1 MNDQSIKKLL
11 CKSYPKSTFSRLKKS
26 PRCGFIGV
34 PENLASSNDTFQAAQ
49 TSNEGIPFKLPSL
62 PPIYLRPKRKK
73 VKKRSQKTHP
83 QPHLQQQVFVRPA
96 WNKTNHN
103 QTHPTNITQED
114 RISTLETQVVSIK
127 SQIQNLTH
135 TNSNL
140 KNQINEVQNKVESM
154 AINIE
159 EKFGAIQ
166 NSHSDTNSE
175 IKSLAKNMNLIS
187 ESIDTL
193 IQASKSNHVSNPPT
207 IPNQNLAPN
216 SLTRKLSFSPLS
228 HNVPI
233 PQSLPTVW
241 RQKKPAKVNECSSV
255 ANYRTAMIFFLQNR
269 QHS

>member
-1 MNDQSIKKLL
+1 M
-11 CKSYPKSTFSRLKKS
+11 
-26 PRCGFIGV
+26 
-34 PENLASSNDTFQAAQ
+34 
-49 TSNEGIPFKLPSL
+49 
-62 PPIYLRPKRKK
+62 
-73 VKKRSQKTHP
+73 
-83 QPHLQQQVFVRPA
+83 RPA

-233 PQSLPTVW
+233 PQSLPTNSLTPIA
-241 RQKKPAKVNECSSV
+241 QKNEPSRSRSYIPNSTSHNPQTLSEESQRKSHASKNF
-255 ANYRTAMIFFLQNR
+255 ANSHIKLLQR
-269 QHS
+269 MKKDPRLPKLIRHSPYVTP